1 MSLESPPPGRMRV
14 PQSRALVS
22 DILHFDRSIPSC
34 AQDRFMPLGELEDLR
49 SALPVRIS
57 WPVLLL
63 KGFGAVTA
71 RHGRL
76 RQTWRTFP
84 WSHLYQHQA
93 SAGTICVSR
102 HFRADDWLFW
112 ARFRNPSATPLV
124 ELQERLDAFAQRP
137 VEKVFRQQLTLSR
150 LPTLAR
156 RLIWWCL
163 LNLSGEKRAT
173 RIGTFSI
180 SSVAG
185 CGAEIQRPP
194 GFVTSVLTIGPIND
208 EGRSR
213 ITISYDHR
221 VMDGGFVAQWLEE
234 LESELQGPIKAELKT
249 LSESRHRRAA

>member
-1 MSLESPPPGRMRV
+1 MS
-14 PQSRALVS
+14 
-22 DILHFDRSIPSC
+22 
-34 AQDRFMPLGELEDLR
+34 LGELEQLR
-49 SALPVRIS
+49 SELPVRIS

-63 KGFGAVTA
+63 KAFGTVTT
-71 RHGRL
+71 RHARL

-102 HFRADDWLFW
+102 RFREDDWLFW

-124 ELQERLDAFAQRP
+124 ELQERLDGFAHRP
-137 VEKVFRQQLTLSR
+137 VEKVFRQQLTLSG

-156 RLIWWCL
+156 RLIWWSL

-185 CGAEIQRPP
+185 RGAEIQRPP
-194 GFVTSVLTIGPIND
+194 GFVTSVLTLGPLND

-221 VMDGGFVAQWLEE
+221 VMDGGFVAQFLKELEAELRGPIQTE
-234 LESELQGPIKAELKT
+234 LES
-249 LSESRHRRAA
+249 LSEQHRRAA

>member
-1 MSLESPPPGRMRV
+1 MSLDPPHPGRMRV

-34 AQDRFMPLGELEDLR
+34 AQDRFMPLGELEALR
-49 SALPVRIS
+49 AALSVRIS

-63 KGFGAVTA
+63 KGFGAITA
-71 RHGRL
+71 RHARL

-102 HFRADDWLFW
+102 RFRDDDWLFW
-112 ARFRNPSATPLV
+112 GRFRDPAATPLV
-124 ELQERLDAFAQRP
+124 ELQERLDGFAQRP

-150 LPTLAR
+150 LPTLVR
-156 RLIWWCL
+156 RLIWWSL

-185 CGAEIQRPP
+185 RGAEIQRPP

-213 ITISYDHR
+213 ITIAYDHR
-221 VMDGGFVAQWLEE
+221 VMDGGFVAQCLEE
-234 LESELQGPIKAELKT
+234 LESELRGPIQAEMES
-249 LSESRHRRAA
+249 LSEQHRRAA